1 MRQSSPASVEVT
13 CFYLSSHQSP
23 ESSMSSITIHS
34 PPPELSVNPLVTT
47 ETDSVTLNCQ
57 TPSSVSVAECF
68 LYFTSPKTAKEVSCL
83 HTMTGT
89 ELLSMTHQSSPAEV
103 EVTCYYT
110 LKNKGQY
117 QSPQSKVIHISIQ
130 TPPPEL
136 SVNPPVITET
146 DSVTLTCQTPS
157 SVSVAE
163 CFLYFTSP
171 KTAKEVSCLHTMT
184 GTELL
189 SMTHQSSPA
198 KVEVTCYYTLKN
210 KGQYRSPQSKVIHI
224 SIQSP
229 HERITTITQIT
240 PTSND
245 TIESTMTQTTLSPCE
260 TTGSSTSALLP
271 VTTLKPT
278 SQLSKWKLLVAAPA
292 CGATVGI
299 IVLGVALV
307 CAKRRSGKR
316 FHNRSQA
323 NVTGDFV
330 CMVDRGQLLPAGNAE
345 MYTGGDCPAGF
356 KQLNRRGPQNED
368 VNPDIY
374 HVYSTILEE
383 PAASDQKDFTY
394 STIQT
399 QCNTTF

>member
-1 MRQSSPASVEVT
+1 MTGTELLSMTHQSSPAEVEVT
-13 CFYLSSHQSP
+13 CYYTLKNKGQYRSPQSKVIHI
-23 ESSMSSITIHS
+23 SIQT
-34 PPPELSVNPLVTT
+34 PPPELSVNPPVIT

-57 TPSSVSVAECF
+57 TPSSVPVAECF
-68 LYFTSPKTAKEVSCL
+68 LYFISPKTAKEVSCLHTMTGTELLSMTHQSSPAEVEVACYHTSKNKGQYRSPQSKVIHISIQTPPPELSVNPPVITETDLVTLNCQTLSSVPVAECFLYFISPKTAKEVSCL

-103 EVTCYYT
+103 EVTCY
-110 LKNKGQY
+110 
-117 QSPQSKVIHISIQ
+117 H
-130 TPPPEL
+130 
-136 SVNPPVITET
+136 
-146 DSVTLTCQTPS
+146 
-157 SVSVAE
+157 
-163 CFLYFTSP
+163 TS
-171 KTAKEVSCLHTMT
+171 
-184 GTELL
+184 
-189 SMTHQSSPA
+189 
-198 KVEVTCYYTLKN
+198 KN
-210 KGQYRSPQSKVIHI
+210 KGQYRSPQSKAIHI

-229 HERITTITQIT
+229 DERITTMTQIM
-240 PTSND
+240 PTSSE
-245 TIESTMTQTTLSPCE
+245 TIA
-260 TTGSSTSALLP
+260 SSTSALLP
-271 VTTLKPT
+271 VTTRNPT

-323 NVTGDFV
+323 NVMGDFV

-374 HVYSTILEE
+374 HVYSTIPEE